1 MQILTKYKSAGNH
14 MPIADA
20 LISPKDAVMFFDDY
34 EQTIPSLTRNTLTTG
49 TGGTATVG
57 TTDTGIASIVH
68 GGTASQTVAVAHGS
82 ATVKADASRVITF
95 EALVSANA
103 VALTN
108 SGSSFIGFT
117 QVAANTAPIT
127 TAGAA
132 DGTNTSIGFAF
143 REDGALATVV
153 SNGATIATA
162 AVLIA
167 SPVVTSTAGK
177 TYRLGM
183 VIKGSTAVDFYVD
196 GVYANTVT
204 AALDTT
210 NLMRLHMCTRGSTST
225 TALRGL
231 YVDYVQYAYTR

>member
-14 MPIADA
+14 APIADA

-34 EQTIPSLTRNTLTTG
+34 EQTIPTGTRNTLTAG
-49 TGGTATVG
+49 AGTASVG

-68 GGTASQTVAVAHGS
+68 GATASQTIAVAHTS
-82 ATVKADASRVITF
+82 ATVRAGADRFIYF
-95 EALVSANA
+95 EALCSANA
-103 VALTN
+103 VALAN

-117 QVAANTAPIT
+117 QTAAATAPIA

-132 DGTNTSIGFAF
+132 DGTNSSIGFAF
-143 REDGALATVV
+143 RADGALATVV

-162 AVLIA
+162 QVLVA
-167 SPVVTSTAGK
+167 SPVVNSTAGK

-183 VIKGSTAVDFYVD
+183 VIKGSTSVDFYLN
-196 GVYANTVT
+196 GVYSTTVT

-210 NLMRLHMCTRGSTST
+210 NLMRLHMCTLGGTST

>member
-14 MPIADA
+14 APIADA
-20 LISPKDAVMFFDDY
+20 MISPKDAVMFFDDF
-34 EQTIPSLTRNTLTTG
+34 EQTIPTATRNTLTAA

-68 GGTASQTVAVAHGS
+68 GTTASQTVAVAHAS
-82 ATVKADASRVITF
+82 ACVRAGVDRTIYF
-95 EALVSANA
+95 EALCSANA

-108 SGSSFIGFT
+108 SGSSFIGFS

-132 DGTNTSIGFAF
+132 DGTNSSIGFAF

-162 AVLIA
+162 AVLVPT
-167 SPVVTSTAGK
+167 PVANATAGK

-183 VIKGSTAVDFYVD
+183 VIKGSTSVDFYVD
-196 GVYANTVT
+196 GVYANTVS
-204 AALDTT
+204 ASLDTT
-210 NLMRLHMCTRGSTST
+210 NLMRLHLCTRGSTST